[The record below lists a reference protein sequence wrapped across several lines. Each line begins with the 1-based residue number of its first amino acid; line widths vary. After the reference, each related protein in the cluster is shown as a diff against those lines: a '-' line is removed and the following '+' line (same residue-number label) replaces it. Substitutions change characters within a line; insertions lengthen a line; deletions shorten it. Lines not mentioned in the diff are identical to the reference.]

1 MKITVIGTGAMGC
14 LFGGLL
20 TEYGVDVQLLGV
32 RKQQINTLNKQGL
45 AIVYQ
50 GKKRIIRVRATVDPA
65 EIIGTELAVLFV
77 KHAQTA
83 EAARSAASLLGSTGY
98 ALTLQNGMGNAE
110 ILADILGKDRVLC
123 GTTAQ
128 GAMVLKPGKVQHSGN
143 GETVLGMWGQGKDA
157 VEDAVEDAIE
167 DPVEDPVG
175 TEVAKIFSAAG
186 IYSETVDDIIPVL
199 WKKLF
204 VNVGINAITALTGLR
219 NGQLLAHEDARLLI
233 RDVVAEAMA
242 VAKAYSIEVPADI
255 LEHVEQV
262 AQATASNRSSMG
274 QDIDNQRPTE
284 IDAINGYIVRKAE
297 KVGLAVP
304 VNQTLVRL
312 VQVVQGQYMTSE
324 RQRNCLA

>member
-1 MKITVIGTGAMGC
+1 MKITIIGAGAMGC

-20 TEYGVDVQLLGV
+20 TEYGADVQLLGV

-45 AIVYQ
+45 AIVYK

-65 EIIGTELAVLFV
+65 EITGTDLAVLFV

-83 EAARSAASLLGSTGY
+83 EAARSAASLLGNNGY

-143 GETVLGMWGQGKDA
+143 GETVLGMWGQGKGA
-157 VEDAVEDAIE
+157 VGAEL
-167 DPVEDPVG
+167 
-175 TEVAKIFSAAG
+175 AKIFSAAG
-186 IYSETVDDIIPVL
+186 IYSQTTDDIVPIL

-219 NGQLLAHEDARLLI
+219 NGQLLAHEATRLLMQN
-233 RDVVAEAMA
+233 VVFEAMA

-262 AQATASNRSSMG
+262 AKATASNRSSMG

-297 KVGLAVP
+297 KIGIAVP

-312 VQVVQGQYMTSE
+312 VQVVQEDSVTTL
-324 RQRNCLA
+324 RNALDRIIL

>member
-1 MKITVIGTGAMGC
+1 MKITIIGTGAMGC

-20 TEYGVDVQLLGV
+20 TEYGADVQLLGV
-32 RKQQINTLNKQGL
+32 RKQQMNTLNKQGL
-45 AIVYQ
+45 VIVYK
-50 GKKRIIRVRATVDPA
+50 GKKRIIRVRATGDPA
-65 EIIGTELAVLFV
+65 EITGTDLAVLFV

-83 EAARSAASLLGSTGY
+83 EAARSAASLLGSNGY

-110 ILADILGKDRVLC
+110 ILANILGKDRVLC

-143 GETVLGMWGQGKDA
+143 GATVLGMWGQGKGA
-157 VEDAVEDAIE
+157 VRGAVGAEL
-167 DPVEDPVG
+167 
-175 TEVAKIFSAAG
+175 AKNFSAAG

-219 NGQLLAHEDARLLI
+219 NGQLLAHEDARLLM
-233 RDVVAEAMA
+233 RDVVSEAMA

-262 AQATASNRSSMG
+262 AKATASNRSSMG

-312 VQVVQGQYMTSE
+312 VQVVQGQCMI
-324 RQRNCLA
+324 

>member
-20 TEYGVDVQLLGV
+20 TEDGADVQLLGV

-50 GKKRIIRVRATVDPA
+50 GKKRIIRVQATVDPA
-65 EIIGTELAVLFV
+65 EITGTELAVLFV

-157 VEDAVEDAIE
+157 IE
-167 DPVEDPVG
+167 DPVGGAVG

-186 IYSETVDDIIPVL
+186 IYSKTVDDIIPVL

-284 IDAINGYIVRKAE
+284 IYAINGYIVRKAE

-312 VQVVQGQYMTSE
+312 VQVVQGQYMIAG
-324 RQRNCLA
+324 QRNCLA

>member
-20 TEYGVDVQLLGV
+20 TEYGADVQLLGV
-32 RKQQINTLNKQGL
+32 RKQQINKLNKQGL

-65 EIIGTELAVLFV
+65 EITGTELAVLFV

-157 VEDAVEDAIE
+157 VEN
-167 DPVEDPVG
+167 PVGGAVG

-274 QDIDNQRPTE
+274 QDIDNQRLTE

>member
-1 MKITVIGTGAMGC
+1 MKITIIGTGAMGC

-20 TEYGVDVQLLGV
+20 TEYGADVQLLGV

-50 GKKRIIRVRATVDPA
+50 GKKRVIRVRATVDPA
-65 EIIGTELAVLFV
+65 EITGTDLAVLFV

-83 EAARSAASLLGSTGY
+83 EAARSAASLLGSNGY

-110 ILADILGKDRVLC
+110 ILADMLGKDRVLC

-143 GETVLGMWGQGKDA
+143 GETVLGMWGQGKGT
-157 VEDAVEDAIE
+157 
-167 DPVEDPVG
+167 VG
-175 TEVAKIFSAAG
+175 GTVGAELAKNFSAAG
-186 IYSETVDDIIPVL
+186 IYSQTVDDIIPVL

-219 NGQLLAHEDARLLI
+219 NGQLLAHEAARLLM

-255 LEHVEQV
+255 FEHVEQV